1 MRVQVVLV
9 VAVCVLSS
17 WTVGCGGGQSASSPS
32 PAGPGGIPITT
43 TLSAETANNTSAADS
58 FVAQPNGNAGA
69 GNISKQPIQSLLYPG
84 STTKIYA
91 HLVGWFGS
99 SGHTSVGY
107 QSNDAGQVHKQVA
120 DMMSRGL
127 AGVIVDWHGAG
138 STTINATT
146 MLIKSEAEAQNGKF
160 QFAIMEDSASLSA
173 SAASN
178 RCDATDQ
185 VISDLNLI
193 ASQFEGSPAYL
204 VMDGRPVV
212 FFFGVDTYYIDWN
225 RVASSVMGNPILLF
239 RGKTGLAHA
248 QGDGAFQWEDHSSSD
263 PYDRQLAAQDQFY
276 SAAVASPSL
285 LAFGSAYAGFNDTLA
300 AWGTDRLTHRDC
312 GQTWLDSLSEV
323 GQFYSSGKQLAAL
336 QLVTWN
342 DYEEGTEIES
352 GIDNC
357 IYLTPSI
364 SGSVFHWSVGG
375 GDENTV
381 DHYTVFISSDGQ
393 NLAKL
398 GDVPAGSHSFDL
410 SSAPLGSGTYDVFVK
425 AVGKASFQ
433 NKMSPPIAYHAG
445 DRPPEVV
452 VAIQLAD
459 SLTVRV
465 NTDGSSDPDGPIA
478 SSSVDFG
485 DGTVLSGPHASHT
498 YATAG
503 IYNITTTVVDPLGAS
518 SVAVNPVSVKATAS
532 GVNIIS
538 PTTGTAVNWPTTFV
552 VSANM
557 ANPVSSMTILVDGTA
572 VYSIHSDVIN
582 TPLKINQGAHH
593 ITVQAT
599 DSTGAT
605 ASSSVDITAEPTDL
619 APIADVAVFPLANV
633 GPRTVVACT
642 TNSSDPDGFINAR
655 QVSFSDGT
663 TIKAAGAV
671 HTFSAAGS
679 YSATATVSDQY
690 GASDTAVD
698 NFTIP

>member
-1 MRVQVVLV
+1 MRVQVVLL
-9 VAVCVLSS
+9 VAVCALSGCI
-17 WTVGCGGGQSASSPS
+17 VGCGGGPSVSSPP
-32 PAGPGGIPITT
+32 PAGPGGLPITT

-58 FVAQPNGNAGA
+58 FAGQLNGNARA
-69 GNISKQPIQSLLYPG
+69 GNISKLPIQSLLYPG
-84 STTKIYA
+84 ATTKVYA

-99 SGHTSVGY
+99 SGHINVGY
-107 QSNDAGQVHKQVA
+107 QSNDTGQVQKQVA

-138 STTINATT
+138 SSTIHTTTT
-146 MLIKSEAEAQNGKF
+146 LIKAEAEKQNGQFKF
-160 QFAIMEDSASLSA
+160 AVVEDSASLSA
-173 SAASN
+173 AAASN
-178 RCDATDQ
+178 HCDATDQ

-193 ASQFEGSPAYL
+193 ASQFETSPAYL

-225 RVASSVMGNPILLF
+225 RVASSVVGNPILLF
-239 RGKTGLAHA
+239 RGKGGLTHSKT
-248 QGDGAFQWEDHSSSD
+248 DGAFQWEDHNSTD
-263 PYDRQLAAQDQFY
+263 PYDMELTAQDQFY
-276 SAAVASPSL
+276 SAAVANPSL
-285 LAFGSAYAGFNDTLA
+285 VAFGSAYAGFNDTLA
-300 AWGTDRLTHRDC
+300 GWGTDRLTHRDC

-323 GQFYSSGKQLAAL
+323 GKFYSSSKQLPAL

-357 IYLTPSI
+357 VYLTPSV
-364 SGSVFHWSVGG
+364 SGSVFHWGVGG
-375 GDENTV
+375 GNENTI
-381 DHYTVFISSDGQ
+381 DHYTVFISTDGQ

-410 SSAPLGSGTYDVFVK
+410 SSVSLGTGTYTLFVK

-445 DRPPEVV
+445 DQPPKAVI
-452 VAIQLAD
+452 AILLGSALNV
-459 SLTVRV
+459 SVT
-465 NTDGSSDPDGPIA
+465 TDGSSDPDGSIA
-478 SSSVDFG
+478 GSSVDFG

-503 IYNITTTVVDPLGAS
+503 VYNITATVVDNAGAS
-518 SVAVNPVSVKATAS
+518 SVTVNPVSVKATAS

-538 PTTGTAVNWPTTFV
+538 PASAISVNWPTSFV
-552 VSANM
+552 ASANM
-557 ANPVSSMTILVDGTA
+557 ANPVSAMTILVDGTA
-572 VYSIHSDVIN
+572 IYSIHSDVIN
-582 TPLKINQGAHH
+582 TPLKINRGPHH

-599 DSTGAT
+599 DTTGAT
-605 ASSSVDITAEPTDL
+605 ASSSVDVTAEPTDL
-619 APIADVAVFPLANV
+619 APIADVAVFPLTNV

-679 YSATATVSDQY
+679 YSATATITDQY
-690 GASDTAVD
+690 GASDTATD
-698 NFTIP
+698 NFTVP